1 MHCCPVFSHSNLC
14 IVLFSSYC
22 SLSHCCCALGWGP
35 ANPHPAAA
43 VMMQLWPHLAVLF
56 SKLNCNDH
64 AIEDLCRCIKYSL
77 KSARVHSQELLQHV
91 APQVV
96 LAFKDQPWC
105 SYLDLASQL
114 IAQLYTEPQ
123 LHPVFAGMIQEMSVT
138 ACSVLNTSDA
148 FAKDPDLVEDY
159 FELLKRVMSK
169 IPQMLMQLPTLQQVI
184 QCSLLG
190 VCIEHKEAARSVL
203 SFWENLLELAIRPDT
218 AQQCGQAVVSLLA
231 MFGTQLVHLL
241 FTTAGA
247 GIQMS
252 KLNRIGRIFRRIYL
266 LAVHIPGQN
275 AAQWVAGVLQS
286 YTFLSDA
293 DKKAVLDGMT
303 NASAVQDDSA
313 DTEFGRL
320 IGDFSHVCRIAAR
333 QQANPP

>member
-138 ACSVLNTSDA
+138 ACSVLNTSV
-148 FAKDPDLVEDY
+148 FFKG
-159 FELLKRVMSK
+159 S
-169 IPQMLMQLPTLQQVI
+169 
-184 QCSLLG
+184 
-190 VCIEHKEAARSVL
+190 
-203 SFWENLLELAIRPDT
+203 
-218 AQQCGQAVVSLLA
+218 
-231 MFGTQLVHLL
+231 
-241 FTTAGA
+241 
-247 GIQMS
+247 
-252 KLNRIGRIFRRIYL
+252 
-266 LAVHIPGQN
+266 
-275 AAQWVAGVLQS
+275 
-286 YTFLSDA
+286 
-293 DKKAVLDGMT
+293 
-303 NASAVQDDSA
+303 
-313 DTEFGRL
+313 
-320 IGDFSHVCRIAAR
+320 
-333 QQANPP
+333 